1 MPQPEKCQCRLLAG
15 MPQLDRSYWLIGVF
29 ILSEEATEIISAGNP
44 TATAFILTS
53 SFWFA
58 VATTFGL
65 IGAGYLI
72 APDFLANIEYIH
84 FGRIRP
90 MHINAVLFGFV
101 TPGLLAVAFYYFPK
115 LLRTELYSH
124 KLGVFSAVFWNIMV
138 AAGVIGISLGYTQ
151 GREYAELP
159 WAVDIMVVICFV
171 MVVINILMTIR
182 QRKERIL
189 FVSIWYVTAA
199 VVLTSITYCLGNV
212 IWKPDTGALQG
223 IPDAILLWFY
233 GHNIFGLLLSPMGL
247 AVAYYVLPIATRS
260 PLYSHTLSL
269 LGFWSLIIV
278 YTHIGTHHLLQ
289 VPVPTWLKTIS
300 IVDSIAM
307 VIPVMIVL
315 INLWYTVK
323 GKLGDIHAD
332 IGAKFV
338 FTGTIMYFFVNIQ
351 GSMMALPHVQ
361 RITHF
366 NNWVVGHAHLGVLGF
381 AGVTALGGLYFII
394 PRITGKPLYSRFLA
408 DVQYWFVLIGMTGF
422 AVVLTTVGLI
432 QGNAWYNGETL
443 YRTLPEIQPYYIL
456 RASLGLLIVIGAYI
470 GLYNI
475 VRSLYF
481 NRGAST

>member
-1 MPQPEKCQCRLLAG
+1 MEEPN
-15 MPQLDRSYWLIGVF
+15 
-29 ILSEEATEIISAGNP
+29 LSTPDQNLQTSNP
-44 TATAFILTS
+44 TAKAFTLTS
-53 SFWFA
+53 AIWFA
-58 VATTFGL
+58 AATSLGM

-72 APDFLANIEYIH
+72 APDFMANIEYIH
-84 FGRIRP
+84 FGRVRP

-124 KLGVFSAVFWNIMV
+124 KLGVFSAVFWNITV
-138 AAGVIGISLGYTQ
+138 AAGVIGIATGYSQ

-159 WAVDIMVVICFV
+159 WVVDIMVVISFL

-182 QRKERIL
+182 RRQERLL
-189 FVSIWYVTAA
+189 FVSIWYTTAA

-212 IWKPDTGALQG
+212 IWKPDTGALMG

-300 IVDSIAM
+300 IVDSVAM

-366 NNWVVGHAHLGVLGF
+366 NNWVVGHAHIGVLGF
-381 AGVTALGGLYFII
+381 AGVTALGGLYFIL

-408 DVQYWFVLIGMTGF
+408 DVQYWLVLIGITGF

-456 RASLGLLIVIGAYI
+456 RASLGSMIMIGAYV
-470 GLYNI
+470 GLYNV

>member
-1 MPQPEKCQCRLLAG
+1 
-15 MPQLDRSYWLIGVF
+15 
-29 ILSEEATEIISAGNP
+29 LSEETFENAATNP
-44 TATAFILTS
+44 TAKAFTLTS
-53 SFWFA
+53 ALWFA
-58 VATTFGL
+58 GATTFGM
-65 IGAGYLI
+65 IAAGYLI

-84 FGRIRP
+84 FGRVRP
-90 MHINAVLFGFV
+90 MHVNAVLFGFV
-101 TPGLLAVAFYYFPK
+101 TPGLLAAAFYYFPK
-115 LLRTELYSH
+115 LLRTKLYSH
-124 KLGVFSAVFWNIMV
+124 KLGVFSAIFWNVTV
-138 AAGVIGISLGYTQ
+138 ATGLIGIALGHTQ
-151 GREYAELP
+151 GREYAELAWP
-159 WAVDIMVVICFV
+159 VDIMVVISFS
-171 MVVINILMTIR
+171 MVVFNILMTIR
-182 QRKERIL
+182 QRKESIL
-189 FVSIWYVTAA
+189 FVAIWYTTAA
-199 VVLTSITYCLGNV
+199 MVLTSVTYCLGNV
-212 IWKPDTGALQG
+212 IWKPDTGALVG

-233 GHNIFGLLLSPMGL
+233 GHNIFGLLLTPMALGI
-247 AVAYYVLPIATRS
+247 AYYALPIATRS

-300 IVDSIAM
+300 IVDSVAM

-332 IGAKFV
+332 IGAKFI
-338 FTGTIMYFFVNIQ
+338 FTGTIFYFFVNIQ

-366 NNWVVGHAHLGVLGF
+366 NNWVVGHAHIGVLGF
-381 AGVTALGGLYFII
+381 AGVTALGGLYFIL

-408 DVQYWFVLIGMTGF
+408 DVQYWLVLIGITGF

-456 RASLGLLIVIGAYI
+456 RASLGTFIMIGAYL
-470 GLYNI
+470 GLYNV

-481 NRGAST
+481 NRGATT

>member
-1 MPQPEKCQCRLLAG
+1 M
-15 MPQLDRSYWLIGVF
+15 
-29 ILSEEATEIISAGNP
+29 
-44 TATAFILTS
+44 LTS
-53 SFWFA
+53 AFWFA
-58 VATTFGL
+58 AATSFGL

-101 TPGLLAVAFYYFPK
+101 TPGLLAAAFYYFTK
-115 LLRTELYSH
+115 LLRTEIFSE
-124 KLGVFSAVFWNIMV
+124 KLGVVTAVFWNITVTAGMV
-138 AAGVIGISLGYTQ
+138 GIATGHTQ

-159 WAVDIMVVICFV
+159 WSVDIMVVICFAL
-171 MVVINILMTIR
+171 VVFNILMTIR
-182 QRKERIL
+182 RRQEPIL
-189 FVSIWYVTAA
+189 FVSVWYTTAA
-199 VVLTSITYCLGNV
+199 VILTALTYCLGNV
-212 IWKPDTGALQG
+212 IWKPDTGALLG

-233 GHNIFGLLLSPMGL
+233 GHNIFGLLLTPMSLGI
-247 AVAYYVLPIATRS
+247 AYYVLPIATRS

-278 YTHIGTHHLLQ
+278 YTHVGTHHLLQ

-300 IVDSIAM
+300 IVDSVAM

-338 FTGTIMYFFVNIQ
+338 FTGTIFYFFVNIQ

-366 NNWVVGHAHLGVLGF
+366 NNWVVGHAHIGVLGF
-381 AGVTALGGLYFII
+381 AGVTALGGMYFIL
-394 PRITGKPLYSRFLA
+394 PRITGRPLYSRFLA
-408 DVQYWFVLIGMTGF
+408 DVQYWLVLIGITGF
-422 AVVLTTVGLI
+422 AVVLTTAGLI
-432 QGNAWYNGETL
+432 QGNAWYNGETV
-443 YRTLPEIQPYYIL
+443 YRVLPEIQPYYIL
-456 RASLGLLIVIGAYI
+456 RASLGTLIVVGAYL
-470 GLYNI
+470 GLYNVI
-475 VRSLYF
+475 RSLYF
-481 NRGAST
+481 NRGAAT

>member
-1 MPQPEKCQCRLLAG
+1 
-15 MPQLDRSYWLIGVF
+15 
-29 ILSEEATEIISAGNP
+29 LSEEAIENVSTGNP
-44 TATAFILTS
+44 TAKAYTLTS
-53 SFWFA
+53 AIWFA
-58 VATTFGL
+58 AATSFGM

-84 FGRIRP
+84 FGRVRP

-101 TPGLLAVAFYYFPK
+101 TPGLLAVAFHYFPK

-124 KLGVFSAVFWNIMV
+124 KLGVISAIFWNIMV
-138 AAGVIGISLGYTQ
+138 AAGVISISLGYTQ

-159 WAVDIMVVICFV
+159 WIVDIMVVICFV
-171 MVVINILMTIR
+171 MVVVNILMTIR
-182 QRKERIL
+182 QRKESIL
-189 FVSIWYVTAA
+189 FVSIWYTTAA

-212 IWKPDTGALQG
+212 IWKPDTGALVG

-300 IVDSIAM
+300 IVDSVAM

-366 NNWVVGHAHLGVLGF
+366 NNWVVGHAHIGVLGF
-381 AGVTALGGLYFII
+381 AGVTALGGLYFIL

-408 DVQYWFVLIGMTGF
+408 DVQYWLVLIGITGF
-422 AVVLTTVGLI
+422 AIVLTTVGLI

-443 YRTLPEIQPYYIL
+443 YRTLPEIQPYYVL
-456 RASLGLLIVIGAYI
+456 RASLGSFIMIGAYL

-475 VRSLYF
+475 IRSLYF